1 MVESGFAVFVDG
13 VDVAAEFD
21 ESADD
26 VNFAG
31 VGAEDGV
38 VESGSAVVIGDV
50 DDFGVSCGHDGEG
63 ADAGIFASRT
73 GGIVEGCSSEGV
85 FGVDLTSC
93 FYKYFK

>member
-13 VDVAAEFD
+13 VDVTAKFD

-38 VESGSAVVIGDV
+38 VEGGSAVVISDV
-50 DDFGVSCGHDGEG
+50 DDFGVSSGHDGEG
-63 ADAGIFASRT
+63 ADAGIFASRA
-73 GGIVEGCSSEGV
+73 GGVVKGCSSEGV
-85 FGVDLTSC
+85 FSVDLTSS
-93 FYKYFK
+93 FDKDL